1 MTKQFMVD
9 AFERVVATYIETFL
23 GLVIA
28 SAFVDSGKLNMG
40 AVTAAAVAALPAAL
54 SLVKSLIAR
63 AVGDEGTAALL
74 PASEDTETNL
84 TR

>member
-1 MTKQFMVD
+1 MTTKFWVD
-9 AFERVVATYIETFL
+9 AGERVAATYIETFL

-54 SLVKSLIAR
+54 SLVKSLIAS
-63 AVGDEGTAALL
+63 AVGDPGTAALL
-74 PASEDTETNL
+74 PAGEE
-84 TR
+84 